1 MNLNAAAS
9 KAGGN
14 RNRDTLRTHR
24 QCQLMRTGS
33 LARKPNPVTESQ
45 ADLIAHL
52 RKCLDDA
59 GIDNSFIV
67 EPETSKVASH
77 VINALMRMAN
87 SHGINTRREN
97 NVREKAI

>member
-1 MNLNAAAS
+1 MNLNATAA

-14 RNRDTLRTHR
+14 KNHDKLTTHR
-24 QCQLMRTGS
+24 NCQLRRTDF
-33 LARKPNPVTESQ
+33 ARKPAPVTPSQ
-45 ADLIAHL
+45 ADLITHL

-67 EPETSKVASH
+67 EPETSRVASH
-77 VINALMRMAN
+77 VINALLRMAN